1 MFNYQTVEN
10 FKFVRTYLTVQE
22 TPLKIMNVFDSLA
35 KNLEI
40 FFKKTLWLYN
50 LLPIA
55 LVWVVE
61 QYVFFFFRFL
71 E

>member
-40 FFKKTLWLYN
+40 FFKKN
-50 LLPIA
+50 
-55 LVWVVE
+55 VVI
-61 QYVFFFFRFL
+61 V
-71 E
+71 